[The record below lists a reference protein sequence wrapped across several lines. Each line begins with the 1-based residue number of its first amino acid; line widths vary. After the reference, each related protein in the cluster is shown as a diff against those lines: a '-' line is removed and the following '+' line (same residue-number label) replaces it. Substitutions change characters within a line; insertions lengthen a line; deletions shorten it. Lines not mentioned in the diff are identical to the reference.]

1 MLLYKS
7 TVTDNNN
14 NNNKDVVRQMDEYRK
29 LWWQFYHQ

>member
-1 MLLYKS
+1 MLLYES
-7 TVTDNNN
+7 TVTDNN